1 MKTNYKFSHRVLSW
15 VLALAMVL
23 SLFPLQVL
31 ITKSSAAS
39 VNGMDLV
46 ADKSTMDA
54 WKDLFPID
62 NPSTENSGKVWL
74 DKSVVAGNMTFGTGA
89 AQTEISRDKVQ
100 SFLVALSAMASTK
113 SITGSSYAP
122 TDTMLVL
129 DVSGSMGSGQS
140 GNRMADDMVDAAND
154 SIKSLLEANKY
165 NRVGVVLYSGPTTVN
180 GAASENDAVL
190 LLPLGRYTA
199 NDDGEYL
206 SYSNNNSGEKVSL
219 ASGMKDEVT
228 GKAPTAVSKDVK
240 GGTYIQKGVILAM
253 NQFTATSNTTTV
265 TDPTLGTLKRKP
277 ILVLMSDGSPTVA
290 STDFTNPDEIHLGTG
305 QEKYATAGLA
315 FITQLS
321 AAYAKAKIEEKY
333 GENSCLFYTL
343 GLGIA
348 GKTFAMSVLDPSSSG
363 ASTAVN
369 DYWTTYEKDD
379 TVTVKVGSKTVE
391 NPAYKEWND
400 KYGKEWS
407 WNRPQAPEQYIDQ
420 DINVTKI
427 STALEHYYV
436 DKYFAADNSDSLQNA
451 FKDIVASI
459 QLQSSY
465 FPTLIEES
473 EELSGYISFV
483 DCIGRYMEVVDIKGI
498 LIHNTLFSGAEMAKA
513 IATGGL
519 GTTNA
524 PTEVGNEFVW
534 SVQKRLGLELEEAR
548 SLIANAYR
556 AGQLSWTDLNHYSN
570 YIGWIAAEDQ
580 SYLGFYEDGK
590 TDLSQFPNA
599 VYTVKS
605 YSYLGEVDEEHGV
618 SKTDMMYATVRVMTN
633 IQTGDVTVAFAVPA
647 ALVPVVNYQ
656 VTLDKNQ
663 NVEKL
668 EATGAKEP
676 IRLIYEAALR
686 EDINAFNVKEIVS
699 GEYLKEDGS
708 VSDGKISFFTNRW
721 DRDNTIEWDNLNTY
735 GYFNPAKQ
743 NEHYYY
749 QENCKI
755 YSNKSGTL
763 YKGEAQPSGTMYR
776 AYTVYSKTGST
787 VKQEVKYYP
796 IAAEYLK
803 DAVRDTDGSW
813 HIPAG
818 KIRINV
824 DPPRDKENNSNP
836 SGTLDWS
843 AVPFV
848 HANESDTIGKSY
860 YVGATLGNNGR
871 VTIQPETGI
880 KLTKTMANGVAAPS
894 EAFTFNLKN
903 TTNATDNNTYPAMWL
918 RSDGSWENTQ
928 VTFANGKAPVAIK
941 AGETL
946 YIGGMTDGDII
957 EVREEETVDYIA
969 SANGLATTNTVT
981 VKKNELAN
989 VSFVNDKRGTGEVT
1003 IGKRVEHKLG
1013 DDYEIPAD
1021 KVFTMQ
1027 VTLTGVGT
1035 ANQTFTIEKMDG
1047 QEGTVSTDSNGV
1059 FEVTLKDNEQVKILG
1074 LPTGTKVTVV
1084 EKNIPNGFTA
1094 TYWDNGVEG
1103 NGIVTIEKG
1112 NMSSVVVSNAY
1123 VPAQVSP
1130 VNLLLSGKKVVK
1142 QTNGIEITDWL
1153 NTYTFTFI
1161 LERNVNGAWQ
1171 PVSTVTVN
1179 ETNHTYAFDMSG
1191 EVYEAPGV
1199 YAYQVRELIPE
1210 ESNRISA
1217 MSYDRTVHTFSVHVG
1232 DANMDG
1238 KLEIVKVTNTLT
1250 QEDFQKNSNDQYV
1263 ITADFEN
1270 TQEVSEFAWAS
1281 INIQKKI
1288 TDHSSSAPG
1297 LSGFTFGLYDE
1308 KGHEI
1313 TVNHN
1318 GIKAILAAPSDD
1330 IGEAMINIQFSASGV
1345 YTFYVKEKQPTVGIN
1360 GMTYSDEA
1368 VKVLVTVTETSG
1380 KLHATVTYPD
1390 ASNNRVTITNSYKA
1404 KETEL
1409 AIDFVSKVLSGRD
1422 MKAGEFTFAVKDLNG
1437 NVLLRGTNDASGKV
1451 TFDNTLKFA
1460 KADHYYYNIVE
1471 TSTDGKGVTVDTN
1484 TYRIDV
1490 MVADVNGEL
1499 KATYEV
1505 NNTPGY
1511 KVEFKNTY
1519 KAKPVTNVIQG
1530 SKTLEGKKLIND
1542 EFTFILK
1549 EYSVDGQLVSIPNTW
1564 TTKNYIDGGFQFP
1577 AISYDQPGTYVY
1589 TVTEYKPAGQLLGI
1603 TYDEST
1609 FTVTVKVKDN
1619 GEGALVIES
1628 QTITKG
1634 TSQVDELRFVNKY
1647 EPEKT
1652 TEQISGNKN
1661 LTGKVDNNLKGGEY
1675 KFDLYQ
1681 ANENWVKG
1689 QKIQTVANGAGGNI
1703 TFTAIDYTRAGNYYY
1718 LVSEVNGGQCINGV
1732 TYDDEVYRVWV
1743 EVKDNGMGNLLS
1755 TVHIYH
1761 ADGVPASEIKF
1772 VNEYKVTGDATVVLS
1787 GKKFL
1792 EGRDLTTNDSF
1803 TFALYDTDG
1812 SFRPDTKIASAQ
1824 MGADGKFSFTLK
1836 YQPKDVGKSFDYLLV
1851 EEKAGQTIDGVTYST
1866 KEYHI
1871 TVKVSDNGKGGI
1883 STEVTVEGATASAL
1897 DFTNTYKASKTSVQL
1912 SGKKELTGMTLTDN
1926 AFQFEMYQVGDD
1938 GTIGKLLQT
1947 KGNVGGT
1954 FTFDKIEYE
1963 AAGTYIYQVVEK
1975 NGGSTIK
1982 GITYDAT
1989 RYTVVVTVTDNGA
2002 GKLVAQTDITKAMEG
2017 SKEII
2022 PVQQMQF
2029 VNAYHI
2035 TGTDDVILSG
2045 KKGMDGR
2052 DLTAADQFTFQLFKA
2067 DENFVK
2073 SGTPIKSAVADHET
2087 GLFEIKLTYG
2097 PQDAGKIYYYV
2108 LLEKNAGTTIDGVTY
2123 SDKEYH
2129 LTVRV
2134 TDNGAGGVTA
2144 SATVAGDTSL
2154 NGLNFTNKYQSQ
2166 AAEKVFTGSKILEG
2180 IRQLKENDFLFDLYK
2195 ATENFTIDGNAIQ
2208 SVPNGANGS
2217 FQFDAVKL
2225 NTAGVYYFVIKEN
2238 SQSPIGGVSYDAAM
2252 YRITVTVEDNGKG
2265 QLVVKNTEMTRV
2277 LGTESAKAEK
2287 IVFTNHYDAASAT
2300 VSLTGKKILNGR
2312 DLLSGEFNFLLY
2324 AANESFAVAEG
2335 TAPMMAVNK
2344 ADGSFT
2350 FDALTFT
2357 EAKTYYFVIREDQ
2370 TVKADRVTFDDT
2382 VYHVSIQVKD
2392 DENGKLVASAP
2403 KITKVGSDKA
2413 VDEVV
2418 FTNVYTPKPA
2428 DITVDIQVEK
2438 TVENKGTEKI
2448 GPENFQ
2454 FLLKALDAKDGITVK
2469 SGKDGK
2475 AVFTLTFSEDDIGKV
2490 YHYQLTEVNDGRAN
2504 VSYSTASYQITITIS
2519 LGEDNSL
2526 VAEVKQGET
2535 VVQQAVAAFENVY
2548 DYTPKQEHPD
2558 DDPPKTGDEMALS
2571 LYLTMMGIA
2580 CGAAIMLI
2588 RYDNKK
2594 KVR

>member
-74 DKSVVAGNMTFGTGA
+74 DKSVVAGNMTFGTGT
-89 AQTEISRDKVQ
+89 AQTVISRDKVQ

-140 GNRMADDMVDAAND
+140 GNRMADDMVD
-154 SIKSLLEANKY
+154 
-165 NRVGVVLYSGPTTVN
+165 
-180 GAASENDAVL
+180 
-190 LLPLGRYTA
+190 
-199 NDDGEYL
+199 
-206 SYSNNNSGEKVSL
+206 
-219 ASGMKDEVT
+219 
-228 GKAPTAVSKDVK
+228 
-240 GGTYIQKGVILAM
+240 
-253 NQFTATSNTTTV
+253 
-265 TDPTLGTLKRKP
+265 
-277 ILVLMSDGSPTVA
+277 
-290 STDFTNPDEIHLGTG
+290 
-305 QEKYATAGLA
+305 
-315 FITQLS
+315 
-321 AAYAKAKIEEKY
+321 
-333 GENSCLFYTL
+333 
-343 GLGIA
+343 
-348 GKTFAMSVLDPSSSG
+348 
-363 ASTAVN
+363 
-369 DYWTTYEKDD
+369 
-379 TVTVKVGSKTVE
+379 
-391 NPAYKEWND
+391 
-400 KYGKEWS
+400 
-407 WNRPQAPEQYIDQ
+407 
-420 DINVTKI
+420 
-427 STALEHYYV
+427 
-436 DKYFAADNSDSLQNA
+436 
-451 FKDIVASI
+451 
-459 QLQSSY
+459 
-465 FPTLIEES
+465 
-473 EELSGYISFV
+473 
-483 DCIGRYMEVVDIKGI
+483 
-498 LIHNTLFSGAEMAKA
+498 
-513 IATGGL
+513 
-519 GTTNA
+519 
-524 PTEVGNEFVW
+524 
-534 SVQKRLGLELEEAR
+534 
-548 SLIANAYR
+548 
-556 AGQLSWTDLNHYSN
+556 
-570 YIGWIAAEDQ
+570 
-580 SYLGFYEDGK
+580 
-590 TDLSQFPNA
+590 
-599 VYTVKS
+599 
-605 YSYLGEVDEEHGV
+605 
-618 SKTDMMYATVRVMTN
+618 
-633 IQTGDVTVAFAVPA
+633 
-647 ALVPVVNYQ
+647 
-656 VTLDKNQ
+656 
-663 NVEKL
+663 
-668 EATGAKEP
+668 
-676 IRLIYEAALR
+676 
-686 EDINAFNVKEIVS
+686 
-699 GEYLKEDGS
+699 
-708 VSDGKISFFTNRW
+708 
-721 DRDNTIEWDNLNTY
+721 
-735 GYFNPAKQ
+735 
-743 NEHYYY
+743 
-749 QENCKI
+749 
-755 YSNKSGTL
+755 
-763 YKGEAQPSGTMYR
+763 
-776 AYTVYSKTGST
+776 
-787 VKQEVKYYP
+787 
-796 IAAEYLK
+796 
-803 DAVRDTDGSW
+803 
-813 HIPAG
+813 
-818 KIRINV
+818 
-824 DPPRDKENNSNP
+824 
-836 SGTLDWS
+836 
-843 AVPFV
+843 
-848 HANESDTIGKSY
+848 
-860 YVGATLGNNGR
+860 
-871 VTIQPETGI
+871 
-880 KLTKTMANGVAAPS
+880 
-894 EAFTFNLKN
+894 
-903 TTNATDNNTYPAMWL
+903 
-918 RSDGSWENTQ
+918 
-928 VTFANGKAPVAIK
+928 
-941 AGETL
+941 
-946 YIGGMTDGDII
+946 
-957 EVREEETVDYIA
+957 
-969 SANGLATTNTVT
+969 
-981 VKKNELAN
+981 
-989 VSFVNDKRGTGEVT
+989 
-1003 IGKRVEHKLG
+1003 
-1013 DDYEIPAD
+1013 
-1021 KVFTMQ
+1021 
-1027 VTLTGVGT
+1027 
-1035 ANQTFTIEKMDG
+1035 
-1047 QEGTVSTDSNGV
+1047 
-1059 FEVTLKDNEQVKILG
+1059 
-1074 LPTGTKVTVV
+1074 
-1084 EKNIPNGFTA
+1084 
-1094 TYWDNGVEG
+1094 
-1103 NGIVTIEKG
+1103 
-1112 NMSSVVVSNAY
+1112 
-1123 VPAQVSP
+1123 
-1130 VNLLLSGKKVVK
+1130 
-1142 QTNGIEITDWL
+1142 
-1153 NTYTFTFI
+1153 
-1161 LERNVNGAWQ
+1161 
-1171 PVSTVTVN
+1171 
-1179 ETNHTYAFDMSG
+1179 
-1191 EVYEAPGV
+1191 
-1199 YAYQVRELIPE
+1199 
-1210 ESNRISA
+1210 
-1217 MSYDRTVHTFSVHVG
+1217 
-1232 DANMDG
+1232 
-1238 KLEIVKVTNTLT
+1238 
-1250 QEDFQKNSNDQYV
+1250 V

-1288 TDHSSSAPG
+1288 TDHSSSAPS

-1345 YTFYVKEKQPTVGIN
+1345 YTFYVKEKKPTVGIN

-1422 MKAGEFTFAVKDLNG
+1422 MKAGEFTFAVKDING

-1460 KADHYYYNIVE
+1460 KAGHYDYNIVE

-1490 MVADVNGEL
+1490 TVADVNGEL

-1505 NNTPGY
+1505 NNNPGY

-1530 SKTLEGKKLIND
+1530 GKTLEGKKLIND

-1564 TTKNYIDGGFQFP
+1564 TTKNYDGGFQFP

-1619 GEGALVIES
+1619 GEGALVIEY

-1634 TSQVDELRFVNKY
+1634 TSQVDEIRFVNKY

-1926 AFQFEMYQVGDD
+1926 AFQFELYQVGDD

-2045 KKGMDGR
+2045 KKDMDGR

-2144 SATVAGDTSL
+2144 SATVAGETSL

-2548 DYTPKQEHPD
+2548 DYTPKQEDPD

>member
-23 SLFPLQVL
+23 SLFPLKVL

-129 DVSGSMGSGQS
+129 DISGSMQGSDAT
-140 GNRMADDMVDAAND
+140 NMVKAAND

-165 NRVGVVLYSGPTTVN
+165 NRVGVVLYSGTRYSNTN
-180 GAASENDAVL
+180 SDAAVL
-190 LLPLGRYTA
+190 MLPLGRYTTGKDA
-199 NDDGEYL
+199 QYL
-206 SYSNNNSGEKVSL
+206 NCSKNTVSL
-219 ASGMKDEVT
+219 SESVKIENTNTSPSSA
-228 GKAPTAVSKDVK
+228 SKDVT
-240 GGTYIQKGVILAM
+240 GATYIQKGIMLAM
-253 NQFTATSNTTTV
+253 NQFTASSNETTV
-265 TDPTLGTLKRKP
+265 IDPTLGTLKRKP
-277 ILVLMSDGSPTVA
+277 ILVLMSDGAPTLA
-290 STDFTNPDEIHLGTG
+290 SSSFTNPGQYTLGNGSDTS
-305 QEKYATAGLA
+305 KGLA
-315 FITQLS
+315 FTTQLT

-333 GENSCLFYTL
+333 GSDSCLFYTL
-343 GLGIA
+343 GLGVSSEEYAQIVLNP
-348 GKTFAMSVLDPSSSG
+348 AMKSNSQKVR
-363 ASTAVN
+363 AVN
-369 DYWTTYEKDD
+369 DFWTKYESATVGD
-379 TVTVKVGSKTVE
+379 TIDVGSESV
-391 NPAYKEWND
+391 Y
-400 KYGKEWS
+400 S
-407 WNRPQAPEQYIDQ
+407 ID
-420 DINVTKI
+420 DSKNKSVNVSITKI

-483 DCIGRYMEVVDIKGI
+483 DCIGRYMEVVDIKGV
-498 LIHNTLFSGAEMAKA
+498 LIHNTLFSGAEMANA

-556 AGQLSWTDLNHYSN
+556 AGQLSWTDSNHYSN

-590 TDLSQFPNA
+590 TNLSQFPNA

-605 YSYLGEVDEEHGV
+605 YSYLGEVDEEYGM

-633 IQTGDVTVAFAVPA
+633 IQTGDVTVAFAVPG

-699 GEYLKEDGS
+699 DEYLKENGS

-721 DRDNTIEWDNLNTY
+721 DHDNTIEWDNLNTY

-755 YSNKSGTL
+755 YSNEGGTL

-813 HIPAG
+813 NIPAG

-824 DPPRDKENNSNP
+824 DPQRAKENNNP
-836 SGTLDWS
+836 SGTLVWS

-848 HANESDTIGKSY
+848 HANESDTTGKSY

-880 KLTKTMANGVAAPS
+880 KLTKTMADGVAAPS

-957 EVREEETVDYIA
+957 EVREEETVDYVA
-969 SANGLATTNTVT
+969 SANGLSATNTVT

-1112 NMSSVVVSNAY
+1112 HMSSVVVSNAY

-1179 ETNHTYAFDMSG
+1179 KANHTYAFDMSG

-1288 TDHSSSAPG
+1288 TDHSSSAPS

-1318 GIKAILAAPSDD
+1318 GIKAILAASSDD

-1345 YTFYVKEKQPTVGIN
+1345 YTFYVKEKKPTVGIN

-1490 MVADVNGEL
+1490 TVADVNGEL

-1511 KVEFKNTY
+1511 KVEFNNTY

-1530 SKTLEGKKLIND
+1530 GKTLEGKKLIND

-1549 EYSVDGQLVSIPNTW
+1549 EYSVDGQLVYIPNTW

-1589 TVTEYKPAGQLLGI
+1589 TVTEYKPTGQLLGI

-1634 TSQVDELRFVNKY
+1634 TSQVDEIRFVNKY

-1787 GKKFL
+1787 GKK
-1792 EGRDLTTNDSF
+1792 D
-1803 TFALYDTDG
+1803 
-1812 SFRPDTKIASAQ
+1812 
-1824 MGADGKFSFTLK
+1824 
-1836 YQPKDVGKSFDYLLV
+1836 
-1851 EEKAGQTIDGVTYST
+1851 
-1866 KEYHI
+1866 
-1871 TVKVSDNGKGGI
+1871 
-1883 STEVTVEGATASAL
+1883 
-1897 DFTNTYKASKTSVQL
+1897 
-1912 SGKKELTGMTLTDN
+1912 
-1926 AFQFEMYQVGDD
+1926 
-1938 GTIGKLLQT
+1938 
-1947 KGNVGGT
+1947 
-1954 FTFDKIEYE
+1954 
-1963 AAGTYIYQVVEK
+1963 
-1975 NGGSTIK
+1975 
-1982 GITYDAT
+1982 
-1989 RYTVVVTVTDNGA
+1989 
-2002 GKLVAQTDITKAMEG
+2002 
-2017 SKEII
+2017 
-2022 PVQQMQF
+2022 
-2029 VNAYHI
+2029 
-2035 TGTDDVILSG
+2035 
-2045 KKGMDGR
+2045 MD
-2052 DLTAADQFTFQLFKA
+2052 
-2067 DENFVK
+2067 
-2073 SGTPIKSAVADHET
+2073 
-2087 GLFEIKLTYG
+2087 
-2097 PQDAGKIYYYV
+2097 
-2108 LLEKNAGTTIDGVTY
+2108 
-2123 SDKEYH
+2123 
-2129 LTVRV
+2129 
-2134 TDNGAGGVTA
+2134 
-2144 SATVAGDTSL
+2144 
-2154 NGLNFTNKYQSQ
+2154 
-2166 AAEKVFTGSKILEG
+2166 
-2180 IRQLKENDFLFDLYK
+2180 
-2195 ATENFTIDGNAIQ
+2195 
-2208 SVPNGANGS
+2208 
-2217 FQFDAVKL
+2217 
-2225 NTAGVYYFVIKEN
+2225 
-2238 SQSPIGGVSYDAAM
+2238 
-2252 YRITVTVEDNGKG
+2252 
-2265 QLVVKNTEMTRV
+2265 
-2277 LGTESAKAEK
+2277 
-2287 IVFTNHYDAASAT
+2287 
-2300 VSLTGKKILNGR
+2300 GR

-2548 DYTPKQEHPD
+2548 DYTPKQEDPD

>member
-74 DKSVVAGNMTFGTGA
+74 DKSVVAGNMTFGTGT

-100 SFLVALSAMASTK
+100 NFLVALSAMASTK

-129 DVSGSMGSGQS
+129 DISGSMQGSDAT
-140 GNRMADDMVDAAND
+140 NMVKAAND

-165 NRVGVVLYSGPTTVN
+165 NRVGVVLYSGTRYSNTN
-180 GAASENDAVL
+180 SDAAVL
-190 LLPLGRYTA
+190 MLPLGRYTTGKDA
-199 NDDGEYL
+199 QYL
-206 SYSNNNSGEKVSL
+206 NCSKNTVSL
-219 ASGMKDEVT
+219 SESVKIENTNTSPSSA
-228 GKAPTAVSKDVK
+228 SKDVT
-240 GGTYIQKGVILAM
+240 GATYIQKGIMLAM
-253 NQFTATSNTTTV
+253 NQFTASSNETTV
-265 TDPTLGTLKRKP
+265 IDPTLGTLKRKP
-277 ILVLMSDGSPTVA
+277 ILVLMSDGAPTLA
-290 STDFTNPDEIHLGTG
+290 SSSFTNPGQYTLGNGSDTS
-305 QEKYATAGLA
+305 KGLA
-315 FITQLS
+315 FTTQLT

-333 GENSCLFYTL
+333 GSDSCLFYTL
-343 GLGIA
+343 GLGVSSEEYAQIVLNP
-348 GKTFAMSVLDPSSSG
+348 AMKSNSQKVR
-363 ASTAVN
+363 AVN
-369 DYWTTYEKDD
+369 DFWTKYESATVGD
-379 TVTVKVGSKTVE
+379 TIDVGSESV
-391 NPAYKEWND
+391 Y
-400 KYGKEWS
+400 S
-407 WNRPQAPEQYIDQ
+407 ID
-420 DINVTKI
+420 DRKNKSVNVSITKI

-436 DKYFAADNSDSLQNA
+436 DKYFAADNSASLQNA

-498 LIHNTLFSGAEMAKA
+498 LIHNALFSGAEMAKA

-618 SKTDMMYATVRVMTN
+618 SKTNMMYATVRVMTN

-848 HANESDTIGKSY
+848 HANESDTTGKSY

-969 SANGLATTNTVT
+969 SANGLSTTNTVT

-1112 NMSSVVVSNAY
+1112 HMSSVVVSNAY

-1179 ETNHTYAFDMSG
+1179 KANHTYAFDMSG

-1288 TDHSSSAPG
+1288 TDHSSSAPS

-1345 YTFYVKEKQPTVGIN
+1345 YTFYVKEKKPTVGIN

-1390 ASNNRVTITNSYKA
+1390 ASNNRVTITNNYKA

-1422 MKAGEFTFAVKDLNG
+1422 MKAGEFTFAVKDING

-1451 TFDNTLKFA
+1451 TFDNTLKFV
-1460 KADHYYYNIVE
+1460 KAGHYYYNIVE

-1530 SKTLEGKKLIND
+1530 GKTLEGKKLIND

-1634 TSQVDELRFVNKY
+1634 TSQVDEIRFVNKY

-1787 GKKFL
+1787 GKK
-1792 EGRDLTTNDSF
+1792 D
-1803 TFALYDTDG
+1803 
-1812 SFRPDTKIASAQ
+1812 
-1824 MGADGKFSFTLK
+1824 
-1836 YQPKDVGKSFDYLLV
+1836 
-1851 EEKAGQTIDGVTYST
+1851 
-1866 KEYHI
+1866 
-1871 TVKVSDNGKGGI
+1871 
-1883 STEVTVEGATASAL
+1883 
-1897 DFTNTYKASKTSVQL
+1897 
-1912 SGKKELTGMTLTDN
+1912 
-1926 AFQFEMYQVGDD
+1926 
-1938 GTIGKLLQT
+1938 
-1947 KGNVGGT
+1947 
-1954 FTFDKIEYE
+1954 
-1963 AAGTYIYQVVEK
+1963 
-1975 NGGSTIK
+1975 
-1982 GITYDAT
+1982 
-1989 RYTVVVTVTDNGA
+1989 
-2002 GKLVAQTDITKAMEG
+2002 
-2017 SKEII
+2017 
-2022 PVQQMQF
+2022 
-2029 VNAYHI
+2029 
-2035 TGTDDVILSG
+2035 
-2045 KKGMDGR
+2045 MDGR
-2052 DLTAADQFTFQLFKA
+2052 DLTAADQFTFQLFKV

-2073 SGTPIKSAVADHET
+2073 SDTPIKSAVADHET

-2144 SATVAGDTSL
+2144 SATVAGETSL

-2217 FQFDAVKL
+2217 FQFDAVKF

-2277 LGTESAKAEK
+2277 LGTESSKAEK

-2350 FDALTFT
+2350 FDALTFN

-2392 DENGKLVASAP
+2392 DENGRLVASAP
-2403 KITKVGSDKA
+2403 KITKAGSDKA

-2504 VSYSTASYQITITIS
+2504 VSYSTASYHITITIS

-2548 DYTPKQEHPD
+2548 DYTPKQEDPD
-2558 DDPPKTGDEMALS
+2558 DDPPKTGDEMAPS

-2594 KVR
+2594 KVK

>member
-305 QEKYATAGLA
+305 QEEYATAGLA

-369 DYWTTYEKDD
+369 DYWTEYEKND
-379 TVTVKVGSKTVE
+379 TVTVKVGSKEVE
-391 NPAYKEWND
+391 NPAYKEWKD
-400 KYGKEWS
+400 KYDNKKPGKPGS
-407 WNRPQAPEQYIDQ
+407 VPVKPEEYIYQ

-465 FPTLIEES
+465 FPTLVEHDED
-473 EELSGYISFV
+473 LSGYVSFV
-483 DCIGRYMEVVDIKGI
+483 DDIGRYMEVVDIKGI
-498 LIHNTLFSGAEMAKA
+498 LMNNKLYSGAEMAKSIKEIMESENFESGLGKTFLDSVKQRLGIADEQMA
-513 IATGGL
+513 IA
-519 GTTNA
+519 
-524 PTEVGNEFVW
+524 
-534 SVQKRLGLELEEAR
+534 
-548 SLIANAYR
+548 LIENAYQHD
-556 AGQLSWTDLNHYSN
+556 QLHYTSNTDYSN
-570 YIGWIAAEDQ
+570 YISWVADKNQ
-580 SYLGFYEDGK
+580 KFLSFYTES
-590 TDLSQFPNA
+590 TNLSQFEGA
-599 VYTVKS
+599 TYIIRS
-605 YSYLGEVDEEHGV
+605 YGYMGETDESHGV
-618 SKTDMMYATVRVMTN
+618 AKSDMMYTTVRVMTK
-633 IQTGDVTVAFAVPA
+633 IDTKEVTVAFAVPA

-699 GEYLKEDGS
+699 DEYLKEDGS
-708 VSDGKISFFTNRW
+708 VDADGKISFFTNRW
-721 DRDNTIEWDNLNTY
+721 ERRNIAGYGTVNAY
-735 GYFNPAKQ
+735 GYFNPSTL

-749 QENCKI
+749 QEHCYI
-755 YSNKSGTL
+755 YQDTKGTP
-763 YKGEAQPSGTMYR
+763 YVGTDKPSGTVYR
-776 AYTVYSKTGST
+776 GYTVYYKENST
-787 VKQEVKYYP
+787 VKQKVEYYE
-796 IAAEYLK
+796 INSETLELATKE
-803 DAVRDTDGSW
+803 DGTGKW
-813 HIPAG
+813 YIPAG
-818 KIRINV
+818 SIRRNPDDSRV
-824 DPPRDKENNSNP
+824 KEQNAT
-836 SGTLDWS
+836 GTLKWFT
-843 AVPFV
+843 VPFV
-848 HANESDTIGKSY
+848 DVNDKSVQANKY

-880 KLTKTMANGVAAPS
+880 KLTKTMADGVAAPS

-903 TTNATDNNTYPAMWL
+903 TTNATDNNTYPAMRL
-918 RSDGSWENTQ
+918 RTDGSWENTQ

-957 EVREEETVDYIA
+957 EVREEETVDYVA
-969 SANGLATTNTVT
+969 SANGLSATNTVT

-1059 FEVTLKDNEQVKILG
+1059 FEVTLKDKEQVKILG

-1112 NMSSVVVSNAY
+1112 HMSSVVVSNAY

-1787 GKKFL
+1787 GKK
-1792 EGRDLTTNDSF
+1792 D
-1803 TFALYDTDG
+1803 
-1812 SFRPDTKIASAQ
+1812 
-1824 MGADGKFSFTLK
+1824 
-1836 YQPKDVGKSFDYLLV
+1836 
-1851 EEKAGQTIDGVTYST
+1851 
-1866 KEYHI
+1866 
-1871 TVKVSDNGKGGI
+1871 
-1883 STEVTVEGATASAL
+1883 
-1897 DFTNTYKASKTSVQL
+1897 
-1912 SGKKELTGMTLTDN
+1912 
-1926 AFQFEMYQVGDD
+1926 
-1938 GTIGKLLQT
+1938 
-1947 KGNVGGT
+1947 
-1954 FTFDKIEYE
+1954 
-1963 AAGTYIYQVVEK
+1963 
-1975 NGGSTIK
+1975 
-1982 GITYDAT
+1982 
-1989 RYTVVVTVTDNGA
+1989 
-2002 GKLVAQTDITKAMEG
+2002 
-2017 SKEII
+2017 
-2022 PVQQMQF
+2022 
-2029 VNAYHI
+2029 
-2035 TGTDDVILSG
+2035 
-2045 KKGMDGR
+2045 MD
-2052 DLTAADQFTFQLFKA
+2052 
-2067 DENFVK
+2067 
-2073 SGTPIKSAVADHET
+2073 
-2087 GLFEIKLTYG
+2087 
-2097 PQDAGKIYYYV
+2097 
-2108 LLEKNAGTTIDGVTY
+2108 
-2123 SDKEYH
+2123 
-2129 LTVRV
+2129 
-2134 TDNGAGGVTA
+2134 
-2144 SATVAGDTSL
+2144 
-2154 NGLNFTNKYQSQ
+2154 
-2166 AAEKVFTGSKILEG
+2166 
-2180 IRQLKENDFLFDLYK
+2180 
-2195 ATENFTIDGNAIQ
+2195 
-2208 SVPNGANGS
+2208 
-2217 FQFDAVKL
+2217 
-2225 NTAGVYYFVIKEN
+2225 
-2238 SQSPIGGVSYDAAM
+2238 
-2252 YRITVTVEDNGKG
+2252 
-2265 QLVVKNTEMTRV
+2265 
-2277 LGTESAKAEK
+2277 
-2287 IVFTNHYDAASAT
+2287 
-2300 VSLTGKKILNGR
+2300 GR

-2548 DYTPKQEHPD
+2548 DYTPKQEDPD

>member
-100 SFLVALSAMASTK
+100 NFLVALSAMASTK

-129 DVSGSMGSGQS
+129 DISGSMQGSDAT
-140 GNRMADDMVDAAND
+140 NMVKAAND

-165 NRVGVVLYSGPTTVN
+165 NRVGVVLYSGTRYSNTN
-180 GAASENDAVL
+180 SDAAVL
-190 LLPLGRYTA
+190 MLPLGRYTTGKDA
-199 NDDGEYL
+199 QYL
-206 SYSNNNSGEKVSL
+206 NCSKNTVSL
-219 ASGMKDEVT
+219 SESVKIENTNTSPSSA
-228 GKAPTAVSKDVK
+228 SKDVT
-240 GGTYIQKGVILAM
+240 GATYIQKGIMLAM
-253 NQFTATSNTTTV
+253 NQFTASSNETTV
-265 TDPTLGTLKRKP
+265 IDPTLGTLKRKP
-277 ILVLMSDGSPTVA
+277 ILVLMSDGAPTLA
-290 STDFTNPDEIHLGTG
+290 SSSFTNPGQYTLGNGSDTS
-305 QEKYATAGLA
+305 KGLA
-315 FITQLS
+315 FTTQLT

-333 GENSCLFYTL
+333 GSDSCLFYTL
-343 GLGIA
+343 GLGVSSEEYAQIVLNP
-348 GKTFAMSVLDPSSSG
+348 AMKSNSQKVR
-363 ASTAVN
+363 AVN
-369 DYWTTYEKDD
+369 DFWTKYESATVGD
-379 TVTVKVGSKTVE
+379 TIDVGSESV
-391 NPAYKEWND
+391 Y
-400 KYGKEWS
+400 S
-407 WNRPQAPEQYIDQ
+407 ID
-420 DINVTKI
+420 DRKNKSVNVSITKI

-436 DKYFAADNSDSLQNA
+436 DKYFAADNSASLQNA

-473 EELSGYISFV
+473 EEHSGYISFV
-483 DCIGRYMEVVDIKGI
+483 DCIGRYMEVVDIKGV

-556 AGQLSWTDLNHYSN
+556 AGQLSWTDSNHYSN

-618 SKTDMMYATVRVMTN
+618 PKTNMMYATVRVMTN

-699 GEYLKEDGS
+699 DEYLKEDGS

-755 YSNKSGTL
+755 YSNESGTL

-803 DAVRDTDGSW
+803 DTVRDTDGSW

-824 DPPRDKENNSNP
+824 DPQRVKENNNP

-848 HANESDTIGKSY
+848 HANESDTTGKSY

-903 TTNATDNNTYPAMWL
+903 TTNATDNKTYPAMWL

-928 VTFANGKAPVAIK
+928 VTFANGKATVAIK

-957 EVREEETVDYIA
+957 EVREEETVDYVA
-969 SANGLATTNTVT
+969 SANGLSATNTVT

-989 VSFVNDKRGTGEVT
+989 VSFVNDERGTGEVT
-1003 IGKRVEHKLG
+1003 ISKRVEHKLG

-1112 NMSSVVVSNAY
+1112 HMSSVVVSNAY

-1161 LERNVNGAWQ
+1161 LERNVNGAWK
-1171 PVSTVTVN
+1171 PVSTVTVDK
-1179 ETNHTYAFDMSG
+1179 TNHTYAFDMSG
-1191 EVYEAPGV
+1191 EVYEALGV

-1270 TQEVSEFAWAS
+1270 TQEVSKFAWAS

-1330 IGEAMINIQFSASGV
+1330 VGEAMINIQFSASGV
-1345 YTFYVKEKQPTVGIN
+1345 YTFYVKEKKPTVGIN

-1490 MVADVNGEL
+1490 TVADVNGEL

-1530 SKTLEGKKLIND
+1530 GKTLEGKKLIND

-1634 TSQVDELRFVNKY
+1634 TSQVDEIRFVNKY

-1787 GKKFL
+1787 GKK
-1792 EGRDLTTNDSF
+1792 
-1803 TFALYDTDG
+1803 
-1812 SFRPDTKIASAQ
+1812 
-1824 MGADGKFSFTLK
+1824 
-1836 YQPKDVGKSFDYLLV
+1836 
-1851 EEKAGQTIDGVTYST
+1851 
-1866 KEYHI
+1866 
-1871 TVKVSDNGKGGI
+1871 
-1883 STEVTVEGATASAL
+1883 
-1897 DFTNTYKASKTSVQL
+1897 
-1912 SGKKELTGMTLTDN
+1912 
-1926 AFQFEMYQVGDD
+1926 
-1938 GTIGKLLQT
+1938 
-1947 KGNVGGT
+1947 
-1954 FTFDKIEYE
+1954 
-1963 AAGTYIYQVVEK
+1963 
-1975 NGGSTIK
+1975 
-1982 GITYDAT
+1982 
-1989 RYTVVVTVTDNGA
+1989 
-2002 GKLVAQTDITKAMEG
+2002 
-2017 SKEII
+2017 
-2022 PVQQMQF
+2022 
-2029 VNAYHI
+2029 
-2035 TGTDDVILSG
+2035 
-2045 KKGMDGR
+2045 
-2052 DLTAADQFTFQLFKA
+2052 
-2067 DENFVK
+2067 
-2073 SGTPIKSAVADHET
+2073 
-2087 GLFEIKLTYG
+2087 
-2097 PQDAGKIYYYV
+2097 
-2108 LLEKNAGTTIDGVTY
+2108 
-2123 SDKEYH
+2123 
-2129 LTVRV
+2129 
-2134 TDNGAGGVTA
+2134 
-2144 SATVAGDTSL
+2144 
-2154 NGLNFTNKYQSQ
+2154 
-2166 AAEKVFTGSKILEG
+2166 
-2180 IRQLKENDFLFDLYK
+2180 
-2195 ATENFTIDGNAIQ
+2195 
-2208 SVPNGANGS
+2208 
-2217 FQFDAVKL
+2217 
-2225 NTAGVYYFVIKEN
+2225 
-2238 SQSPIGGVSYDAAM
+2238 
-2252 YRITVTVEDNGKG
+2252 
-2265 QLVVKNTEMTRV
+2265 
-2277 LGTESAKAEK
+2277 
-2287 IVFTNHYDAASAT
+2287 
-2300 VSLTGKKILNGR
+2300 ILNGR

-2418 FTNVYTPKPA
+2418 FTNVYMPKPA

-2548 DYTPKQEHPD
+2548 DYTPKQEDPD